1 MKKNTKLIVL
11 IILFTMFVPSVM
23 IAAEIKNPLA
33 FDSISEFLNALL
45 DVIIMFMIPI
55 ITLAVVYSGFMFIT
69 AQGNPEKLST
79 AKKVILYTLIGATI
93 ILGAKVIATVV
104 EGTVEQ
110 LGEEAPADEGID
122 PPFVV

>member
-110 LGEEAPADEGID
+110 LGEEEARAI
-122 PPFVV
+122 VVPIRSV